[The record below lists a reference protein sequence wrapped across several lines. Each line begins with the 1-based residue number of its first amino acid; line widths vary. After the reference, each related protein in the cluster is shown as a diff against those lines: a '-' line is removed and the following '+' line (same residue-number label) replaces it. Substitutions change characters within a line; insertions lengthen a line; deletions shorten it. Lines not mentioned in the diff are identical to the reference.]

1 MSLKQ
6 CSAIKPSG
14 ERCKR
19 VAAEGSDYCHSH
31 RGYQPKVREPLPL
44 GNRLVEHLFDC
55 TDCKRLIPVGER
67 QYTNLDTGVILC
79 EPCHRLRRQIED
91 ALMEVLDSAPNQTL
105 QTASS
110 TQP

>member
-44 GNRLVEHLFDC
+44 GNRLVEHL
-55 TDCKRLIPVGER
+55 LIVP
-67 QYTNLDTGVILC
+67 
-79 EPCHRLRRQIED
+79 
-91 ALMEVLDSAPNQTL
+91 
-105 QTASS
+105 TASGS
-110 TQP
+110 SPWVRGNIQTWILA